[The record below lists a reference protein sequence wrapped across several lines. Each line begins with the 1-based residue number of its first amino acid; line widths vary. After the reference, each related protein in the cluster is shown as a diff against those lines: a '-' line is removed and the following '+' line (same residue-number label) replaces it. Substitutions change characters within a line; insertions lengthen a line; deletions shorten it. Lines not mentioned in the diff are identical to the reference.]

1 MAGRA
6 VHEVQSSSLKQ
17 RVTGPNE
24 RRQSN
29 GEISSLEAL
38 AEGVSANFM
47 SVPFAHP
54 HHCPEKPAALKGL
67 TSTTVY
73 IWRTM
78 YANICLSE
86 MGDGMGKIER
96 DT

>member
-38 AEGVSANFM
+38 AEGVSRQFH
-47 SVPFAHP
+47 VGHRLPIPTTAHRN
-54 HHCPEKPAALKGL
+54 
-67 TSTTVY
+67 V
-73 IWRTM
+73 R
-78 YANICLSE
+78 SE
-86 MGDGMGKIER
+86 R
-96 DT
+96 L